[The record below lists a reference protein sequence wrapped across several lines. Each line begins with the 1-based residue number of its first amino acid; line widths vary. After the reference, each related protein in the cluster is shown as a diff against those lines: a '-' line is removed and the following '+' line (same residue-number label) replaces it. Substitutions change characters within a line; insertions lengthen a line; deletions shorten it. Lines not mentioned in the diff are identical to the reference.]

1 MLKIAICD
9 DDNIEISRTRR
20 FIEEYENKLSK
31 HQFQCYEFTKLQ
43 NFFDHISENGCFD
56 ILLLDV
62 YMPEMLGTDV
72 ARKLRENGDKS
83 EIIFTTTS
91 KDHAIDAFKV
101 DALNY
106 LVKPLEK
113 DEIFLILDKA
123 LLKISQKTEK
133 YVMLKTRT
141 IVRRVPVSEIIYSES
156 YKHNQNI
163 KTIDGK
169 IITVRMT
176 VDELFNLLS
185 ESGEFIKNGSSYI
198 VNLQHIR
205 EISAKNILTDTLDM
219 LPVPRGS
226 YTMLKEAY
234 MEYMFSGGDK

>member
-1 MLKIAICD
+1 MIKIAICD
-9 DDNIEISRTRR
+9 DDNIELSKTRR
-20 FIEEYENKLSK
+20 LIEEYKNTHSK
-31 HQFQCYEFTKLQ
+31 YQFQCYEFTKIQ
-43 NFFDHISENGCFD
+43 VFFDHISENGCFD
-56 ILLLDV
+56 ILFLDV

-101 DALNY
+101 DALHY
-106 LVKPLEK
+106 IVKPFEK
-113 DEIFLILDKA
+113 DELFLVLDKA
-123 LLKISQKTEK
+123 LSKLSKKSEK

-141 IVRRVPVSEIIYSES
+141 IVRKVPVSEIIYSES

-176 VDELFNLLS
+176 VDELFNLFS
-185 ESGEFIKNGSSYI
+185 ENGEFIKNGSSYI

-205 EISAKNILTDTLDM
+205 EISAKHILTDILDI
-219 LPVPRGS
+219 LPVPRGN

-234 MEYMFSGGDK
+234 MEYIFSGGDK